1 MEDKQYEEE
10 NNNNKKFISYSKSAP
25 IMQEVATIESLS
37 QDDIADFDE
46 EYKYQEELTIE
57 LDKLDSDFNQEVIN
71 EIVLWKV
78 NRYTKVTDE
87 VLSLLNNIDQNDT
100 TIDIDLTKE
109 ILRDL
114 LSTKGIGIAMASTI
128 LRFRNPTIYQIIDQR
143 VYRFTHPNGE
153 ELKETKDNE
162 KTILMYLEYLE
173 RLRDV
178 CLKHEIPFEESDR
191 TLYLMDIKHNKKF
204 KLK

>member
-1 MEDKQYEEE
+1 MEDKKYEE
-10 NNNNKKFISYSKSAP
+10 NSIDKKFISYLAKAP
-25 IMQEVATIESLS
+25 IMQEVTTIESLS

-46 EYKYQEELTIE
+46 EYKYQEDLTIE

-78 NRYTKVTDE
+78 NRYTKVSDE
-87 VLSLLNNIDQNDT
+87 VLSLLNNINQNDT
-100 TIDIDLTKE
+100 IINIDLTKE

-143 VYRFTHPNGE
+143 VFRFTHPNGE
-153 ELKETKDNE
+153 ELNETKDHE

-173 RLRDV
+173 RLRAV
-178 CLKHEIPFEESDR
+178 CLKHEIPYEESDR
-191 TLYLMDIKHNKKF
+191 TLYLMDIKYNKKY